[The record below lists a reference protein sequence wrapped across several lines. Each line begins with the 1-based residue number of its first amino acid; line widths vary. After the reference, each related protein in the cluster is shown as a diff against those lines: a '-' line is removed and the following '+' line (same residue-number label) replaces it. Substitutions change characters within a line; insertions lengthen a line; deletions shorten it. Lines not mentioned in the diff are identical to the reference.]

1 MDRFKGSY
9 SHTLD
14 AKSRMFIPAQFR
26 KRLGDE
32 GTEFVIM
39 KSPEP
44 EKCLF
49 IYPEDE
55 WEQIEKKLDEMQ
67 PSASNRNKYRFVYSR
82 IDVQSLDKQG
92 RIVLKEDFCAH
103 ANLTKDVMVLGSGK
117 RIELWS
123 PEEWAKLTSQAQEDD
138 FDWNEIPW

>member
-1 MDRFKGSY
+1 MDRFEGSFI
-9 SHTLD
+9 HTLD
-14 AKSRMFIPAQFR
+14 AKKRMFIPAQFR
-26 KRLGDE
+26 KKLGGE
-32 GTEFVIM
+32 GTEFIVM

-49 IYPEDE
+49 IYPRDE
-55 WEQIEKKLDEMQ
+55 WEQIETKLDEMA
-67 PSASNRNKYRFVYSR
+67 PGVHTRNKYRLVYSR

-92 RIVLKEDFCAH
+92 RIALKEDFCLH
-103 ANLTKDVMVLGSGK
+103 AGLDKNVMVLGSGK

-123 PEEWAKLTSQAQEDD
+123 EEEWNKMYEDASQED